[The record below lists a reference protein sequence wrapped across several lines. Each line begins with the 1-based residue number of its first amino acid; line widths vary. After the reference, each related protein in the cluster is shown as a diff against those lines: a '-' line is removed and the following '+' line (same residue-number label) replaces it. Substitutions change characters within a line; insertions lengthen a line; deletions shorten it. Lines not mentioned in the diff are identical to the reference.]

1 MRPVAGGTTAAVLC
15 FDGCSRNL
23 FLEQAPGHI
32 AEIQITLVAL
42 EDGDFELHIRDNTDF
57 FDSFSAQA
65 DRLGGK
71 GALDIEAVGMQVIRQ
86 QAKEFSYQQYES
98 FSTLVVR
105 I

>member
-1 MRPVAGGTTAAVLC
+1 MAAAES
-15 FDGCSRNL
+15 CSA
-23 FLEQAPGHI
+23 FLAQAPGHI

-71 GALDIEAVGMQVIRQ
+71 GALDMEAVGMQVIRQ